1 MNVQIWN
8 KLCNSIIC
16 ILSVTTNIWKTRWNS
31 NSCVLK
37 QEKKS
42 VSEASSQQQC
52 STSQQLYLC
61 HHPTSPAETVVPV
74 QPQLPSPTSPAV
86 QWNSCAGTAVQLPSP
101 ASTGSRGQ
109 QWSVVLCTTQP
120 PATNHRKLRAHNTLE
135 YFDVNCIITILYIF
149 SSHHTIY
156 ICTSILCK
164 HYSVLSL
171 HFMLNS
177 FIVV

>member
-1 MNVQIWN
+1 MFWSKKRKVF
-8 KLCNSIIC
+8 
-16 ILSVTTNIWKTRWNS
+16 
-31 NSCVLK
+31 LK
-37 QEKKS
+37 PPH
-42 VSEASSQQQC
+42 QQQC
-52 STSQQLYLC
+52 SSSLQFYLC
-61 HHPTSPAETVVPV
+61 HLHSSAVTQLCRYNHNYPAQPTQQCSDTVVPV

-120 PATNHRKLRAHNTLE
+120 PATSHRKLRAHNTLE